1 MNGMWQSPMG
11 RGYPPQGMQPG
22 QPMMRHGAPPG
33 KVSTPGRGM
42 PVPMQTTPGNKQ
54 VPRNAAVT
62 PSAVAKVAKAP
73 EPREEAGH
81 FFSSVGE
88 T

>member
-1 MNGMWQSPMG
+1 
-11 RGYPPQGMQPG
+11 
-22 QPMMRHGAPPG
+22 
-33 KVSTPGRGM
+33 M

-88 T
+88 TVDKSSDFPGGRYVIVRKLGSGTYGKVLEWATTSTTSALWL